1 MKKLSII
8 FSILLIVFLN
18 AAKAQTNLE
27 FQLRNFPIANYLNKP
42 IDSILAHLP
51 VGYDTTFEI
60 CPTGNINRG
69 AALQINYQPNYK
81 FKVYINITDAQYIS
95 VQRDFRFTRS
105 EVAWPIALL
114 RKEKVGSV
122 TIYKFPLEIINEA
135 DIY

>member
-1 MKKLSII
+1 MKKS
-8 FSILLIVFLN
+8 LLLTFTLVVSNFIQ
-18 AAKAQTNLE
+18 AQANLE
-27 FQLRNFPIANYLNKP
+27 TQLRNFPINNYLRKP
-42 IDSILAHLP
+42 IDTLLAYLP
-51 VGYDTTFEI
+51 AGYDTTFEI

-114 RKEKVGSV
+114 RKEKIGSV